1 MEIIPEF
8 PPYKVMTTIKK
19 GVSGGVVASIALTI
33 LSFVHGLTPEQNQ
46 AGLVIL
52 VGGLETARSFL
63 KKKFPSFF
71 SWF

>member
-19 GVSGGVVASIALTI
+19 GVSGGVVTSVGLF
-33 LSFVHGLTPEQNQ
+33 LMSCVHGLTQEQSQ
-46 AGLVIL
+46 AGLVI
-52 VGGLETARSFL
+52 VVAGLESVRSFL
-63 KKKFPSFF
+63 KKKFPRSF